1 MGRNLTKE
9 DRREIARARF
19 RIILP
24 LLRISGEEKIFLIK
38 EISKVSHNISFSKK
52 GKISVATLYRWIEAF
67 KKTGEIDALMPAERI
82 DKGKSRVI
90 DEEILSKLKD
100 LKKELP
106 KRSVRKLIKIT
117 ELTTDTKGGFIKEP
131 TLARILRG
139 AGYTRQILSSKP
151 KKARKKWQ
159 RAVPNS
165 LWMSDFM
172 TADIWLPDPEN
183 GGKIKQLHFCCY
195 LDDRSRLCP
204 HGEFFFNEKLP
215 CLEMTFK
222 KALSKRGI
230 PDEVYYDGGK
240 TFQSDQMK
248 AICYELGIN
257 PIDAHSAESKGKIEK
272 FNQFVQIDF
281 ISEIIHAG
289 IKTLDEVNKRFLLWL
304 EEDYHK
310 KIHKEIGNRP
320 IDAWNEIEDIR
331 TVTPEKLQQ
340 VFLWREERTI
350 STTRLISYDGNS
362 YETKPELADKKVQI
376 RFNPFDLSRLYV
388 YLNDEFHSEAKPF
401 KLIAQQDKRVR
412 DEKKPEPKPDEEF
425 KSSVD
430 YFSALEEKAKGTEPH
445 QPVIPLINEN
455 KKEPTSEK
463 QEEFPLKFSKG
474 EFFEELTSRL
484 GCLSTRERKKVNQ
497 LWVEAGPFDSKLT
510 KEAMD
515 RGINFKGDS
524 QHISYYLE
532 AIRREH
538 MKRAGEIELYP
549 KNHNQ
554 VMKVREIL
562 DQLTEKMAM
571 R

>member
-1 MGRNLTKE
+1 MSRNLTKE
-9 DRREIARARF
+9 ARREIASTRF

-24 LLRISGEEKIFLIK
+24 LLRISGEERISLVK
-38 EISKVSHNISFSKK
+38 EISNVPHKIPFSKK
-52 GKISVATLYRWIEAF
+52 EKISVATLYRWIETF
-67 KKTGEIDALMPAERI
+67 KKTGEIDALMPMERA

-90 DEEILSKLKD
+90 DEGLLSQLKN

-106 KRSVRKLIKIT
+106 KRSVRKLIKMT
-117 ELTTDTKGGFIKEP
+117 KLTTHAKGELVKEP
-131 TLARILRG
+131 TLSRILRG
-139 AGYTRQILSSKP
+139 EGYTRQILSSKP

-159 RAVPNS
+159 RAIPNS

-183 GGKIKQLHFCCY
+183 GEKIKQLHFCCY

-240 TFQSDQMK
+240 TFKSDQMK

-281 ISEIIHAG
+281 ITEIVHAG
-289 IKTLDEVNKRFLLWL
+289 VKTIEEVNKKFLLWL
-304 EEDYHK
+304 EEDYHLK
-310 KIHKEIGNRP
+310 VHKEIGVVP
-320 IDAWNEIEDIR
+320 IDAWNEIKDIR
-331 TVTPEKLQQ
+331 TVTSEKLEQ
-340 VFLWREERTI
+340 VFLWRDKRTVS
-350 STTRLISYDGNS
+350 STCLISYDGNS

-401 KLIAQQDKRVR
+401 KFIAQQDKRVR
-412 DEKKPEPKPDEEF
+412 SEKESKPKPDEEF

-430 YFSALEEKAKGTEPH
+430 YFSALEEKAKGTKPH
-445 QPVIPLINEN
+445 QPVIPIINKN
-455 KKEPTSEK
+455 KKEPASEK
-463 QEEFPLKFSKG
+463 QKEFPLKFSKG
-474 EFFEELTSRL
+474 EFFEELTSHL

-497 LWVEAGPFDSKLT
+497 LWGEAGPFDSKLT

-538 MKRAGEIELYP
+538 MKRAAEIELYP

-554 VMKVREIL
+554 VMKVREML
-562 DQLTEKMAM
+562 DELTEKMAM